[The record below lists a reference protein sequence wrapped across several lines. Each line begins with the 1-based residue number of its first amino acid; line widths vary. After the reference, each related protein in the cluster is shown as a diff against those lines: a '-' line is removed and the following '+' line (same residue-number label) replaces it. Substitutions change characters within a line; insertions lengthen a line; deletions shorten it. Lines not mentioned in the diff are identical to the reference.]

1 MCTTAWCPVCQVVG
15 FVRDN
20 PEVVSSVKQSAAQ
33 LAQSMAW
40 HSLAGLAFRQRAEI
54 VCRDLIGLSSTM
66 DTLAD
71 AVRQRA
77 AVLAALP

>member
-1 MCTTAWCPVCQVVG
+1 MDVTAAYVAAG
-15 FVRDN
+15 RLEEHAGLVRARA
-20 PEVVSSVKQSAAQ
+20 QLAAQ

-40 HSLAGLAFRQRAEI
+40 HSLAGLAFRERAEI

-66 DTLAD
+66 DALAD

-77 AVLAALP
+77 AALAALP